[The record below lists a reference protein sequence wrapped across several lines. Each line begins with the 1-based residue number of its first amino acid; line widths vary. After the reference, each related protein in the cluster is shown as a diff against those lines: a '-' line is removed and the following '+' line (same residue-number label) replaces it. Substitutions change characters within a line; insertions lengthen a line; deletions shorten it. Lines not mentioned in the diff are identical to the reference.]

1 MKNTCENDCHMS
13 QKKILNS
20 LHLMMVAIQ
29 KVSLYSRTEK
39 EDKSAFMFYTVGLEI
54 FLLVYSAFSLYHCDV
69 VYVIKT
75 NLKALSAELNS
86 H

>member
-20 LHLMMVAIQ
+20 LHLMM
-29 KVSLYSRTEK
+29 VSLYSRTEK